1 MATDSEGQGLSKS
14 TLSKVA
20 LPAVVAAAG
29 AVLGLLFKRTPQRL
43 REAIPELPRGARD
56 LIGDVK
62 QRAESGG
69 EASMPRASGNGSSS
83 DFDEFEARRRERKER
98 RERRRRSSTT

>member
-1 MATDSEGQGLSKS
+1 MATDRKSQGVSKG

-29 AVLGLLFKRTPQRL
+29 AALGLLFTRSPKRL

-62 QRAESGG
+62 QRG
-69 EASMPRASGNGSSS
+69 EASMPPTGGNGSSSS

-98 RERRRRSSTT
+98 RERRRQRATT